1 MKIVESIMEDFDLFS
16 TQFEMQ
22 LSSKART
29 LFELKAHELKFADIN
44 LYSISETQ
52 RVYSR
57 LSSNERRQLIDS
69 IIVGVIHDGVDGMTT
84 AEVVEALDVP
94 RIYQDRARWLT
105 QVLTNHGRV
114 SDRISNDR
122 YTQFY
127 KELVDIRRSWHR
139 NGESKLVIIQ
149 TTRLEEE

>member
-1 MKIVESIMEDFDLFS
+1 MKIVDSIMEGIELFS

-22 LSSKART
+22 LSSKARK
-29 LFELKAHELKFADIN
+29 LFNTKAHELNFADIN
-44 LYSISETQ
+44 LNSISETQ
-52 RVYSR
+52 RMYSR

-84 AEVVEALDVP
+84 AEVVEALNVP
-94 RIYQDRARWLT
+94 RIYQDRADWLT
-105 QVLTNHGRV
+105 QVLTKNGRV

-127 KELVDIRRSWHR
+127 KELDHIRRSWHR

-149 TTRLEEE
+149 TTRLDEE

>member
-1 MKIVESIMEDFDLFS
+1 MKIVESIMEGFDLFI

-22 LSSKART
+22 VYSKAKK
-29 LFELKAHELKFADIN
+29 LFELKAHELNFTDIN

-94 RIYQDRARWLT
+94 RIYQDRTNWLT
-105 QVLTNHGRV
+105 QVLINNGRV
-114 SDRISNDR
+114 TDRASKRR
-122 YTQFY
+122 YSEFY
-127 KELVDIRRSWHR
+127 KELDDIRRRWHR

-149 TTRLEEE
+149 TTRLDEE

>member
-1 MKIVESIMEDFDLFS
+1 MKIVESIMEGLELFS

-22 LSSKART
+22 LLSKART
-29 LFELKAHELKFADIN
+29 LFEIKAHELNFADIN
-44 LYSISETQ
+44 LNSISETQ

-94 RIYQDRARWLT
+94 RIYQDRAGWLT

-127 KELVDIRRSWHR
+127 KELDHIRRRWHR

-149 TTRLEEE
+149 TTRLDEE

>member
-1 MKIVESIMEDFDLFS
+1 MKIVESIMEGFELFS

-22 LSSKART
+22 LSSKARK
-29 LFELKAHELKFADIN
+29 LFEIKAHELNFADIN
-44 LYSISETQ
+44 LNSISETQ

-84 AEVVEALDVP
+84 AEVVEALNVP
-94 RIYQDRARWLT
+94 RIYQDRADWLT
-105 QVLTNHGRV
+105 QVLTKNGRV
-114 SDRISNDR
+114 SDRVSNDR

-127 KELVDIRRSWHR
+127 KELDHIRSRWHR

-149 TTRLEEE
+149 TTRLDKE

>member
-1 MKIVESIMEDFDLFS
+1 MKIVESIMEGFDLLS

-22 LSSKART
+22 LSSKARK
-29 LFELKAHELKFADIN
+29 LFEIKAHELNFADIN
-44 LYSISETQ
+44 LNSISETQ

-69 IIVGVIHDGVDGMTT
+69 IIVGVIHDGVDGMTA
-84 AEVVEALDVP
+84 AEVVEALNVP
-94 RIYQDRARWLT
+94 RIYQDRANWLT

-122 YTQFY
+122 YMQFY
-127 KELVDIRRSWHR
+127 KELVDIRRRWHR

-149 TTRLEEE
+149 TTRSDEE

>member
-1 MKIVESIMEDFDLFS
+1 MKIVESIMEGIELLS

-22 LSSKART
+22 LSSKARK
-29 LFELKAHELKFADIN
+29 LFEIKAHELNFADIN
-44 LYSISETQ
+44 LNSISEVQ

-84 AEVVEALDVP
+84 AEVVEALNVP
-94 RIYQDRARWLT
+94 RIYQDRADWLT
-105 QVLTNHGRV
+105 QVLTKNGRV
-114 SDRISNDR
+114 SDRVSNDR

-127 KELVDIRRSWHR
+127 RELDNISRSSRRI
-139 NGESKLVIIQ
+139 GENKLVIIK
-149 TTRLEEE
+149 TTVRTEE